1 MAVLQRAT
9 SKTSARSTSYDPVS
23 YRGHVAAVAAALSG
37 ARARRSLMSQT
48 WSPLFWRQSSSPDR
62 HRACPA
68 DSA

>member
-9 SKTSARSTSYDPVS
+9 SKTSARSTSYDPAS
-23 YRGHVAAVAAALSG
+23 YRGHVAAVAEALCG
-37 ARARRSLMSQT
+37 ARARRSEMAQT
-48 WSPLFWRQSSSPDR
+48 SSPLPVRQSSSPDR